1 MSHMTENI
9 DCPPKFTAQLV
20 GYMVGLPSQLPLKL
34 GLVTGLSSS
43 QLHLSRLCV
52 PLPDLVQENLH
63 LINIDVWTLLAAV
76 SQMLEERQQFRQELT
91 SSSQVVLVVKNPPD
105 NAGDVRDMGSISDSG
120 RSPEGGHGNPLQYSC
135 LENPMDKE
143 TGGPQSIGSQIVGHD
158 RESEIKSLQYL

>member
-9 DCPPKFTAQLV
+9 DCPPKLTAQLV

-76 SQMLEERQQFRQELT
+76 SQMLEERQQFRQELS
-91 SSSQVVLVVKNPPD
+91 SSSQVVLAVKNPP
-105 NAGDVRDMGSISDSG
+105 NQCSRCKRPGFHPWVGKIPWG
-120 RSPEGGHGNPLQYSC
+120 RTWQPLRVFLPGEPHGL
-135 LENPMDKE
+135 
-143 TGGPQSIGSQIVGHD
+143 
-158 RESEIKSLQYL
+158 KSLVGYSPKGPKHLDTTEAI

>member
-34 GLVTGLSSS
+34 GLATGLSSS

-63 LINIDVWTLLAAV
+63 LINIDV
-76 SQMLEERQQFRQELT
+76 
-91 SSSQVVLVVKNPPD
+91 
-105 NAGDVRDMGSISDSG
+105 
-120 RSPEGGHGNPLQYSC
+120 
-135 LENPMDKE
+135 
-143 TGGPQSIGSQIVGHD
+143 
-158 RESEIKSLQYL
+158 